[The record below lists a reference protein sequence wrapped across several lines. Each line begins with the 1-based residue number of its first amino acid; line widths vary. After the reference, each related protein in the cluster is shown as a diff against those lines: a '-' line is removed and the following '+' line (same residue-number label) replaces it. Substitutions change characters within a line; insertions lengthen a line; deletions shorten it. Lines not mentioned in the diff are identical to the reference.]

1 MSNLFKGMFVNY
13 DDTEKRVIDSNELAN
28 KKIEAAREQEI
39 KRQRA
44 QMAQEEG
51 YEEVHGG
58 DDFIPGIEMEQLSQL
73 TEDQSML
80 GDFSEPQESND
91 NQFDMEAMQ
100 AEIDFKLQQAQEQA
114 DMIIQQAQADAE
126 QYRQQAI
133 ESGRQEGYDA
143 GYQEGVMAAETL
155 KAEIESQRGDLEK
168 EYQALVDELEPE
180 MVDVLTQIY
189 EHVFNV
195 DLREDKEI
203 ILHLLK
209 STLSRIEPGNNLIV
223 HVSSDDYDD
232 IMDQKEAIDA
242 CITSPNTTMEI
253 IEDPLLKEN
262 ECMIESDSGVFDCS
276 LGVELSEVSRKLKL
290 LSFDRKKR

>member
-1 MSNLFKGMFVNY
+1 MSNLFKGMFVSY
-13 DDTEKRVIDSNELAN
+13 DDSETRIIDSNELAD
-28 KKIEAAREQEI
+28 KKIEAEREREM

-44 QMAQEEG
+44 MMAQEEG
-51 YEEVHGG
+51 FEDSFEG

-73 TEDQSML
+73 TEDQSMV
-80 GDFSEPQESND
+80 GDFSDAQPSMES
-91 NQFDMEAMQ
+91 QFDMEAMQ

-126 QYRQQAI
+126 QFRQQAM
-133 ESGRQEGYDA
+133 ESGHQEGYDA
-143 GYQEGVMAAETL
+143 GYQEGVAAAEAL
-155 KAEIESQRGDLEK
+155 KQDIENQRGDLEK
-168 EYQALVDELEPE
+168 EYQQIVDELEPE

-195 DLREDKEI
+195 DLREDKGI

-209 STLSRIEPGNNLIV
+209 STLSRIEPGNDLIV

-232 IMDQKEAIDA
+232 IMEKKEDLDA

-276 LGVELSEVSRKLKL
+276 LGVELSEVTRKLKL

>member
-51 YEEVHGG
+51 YEEGHGG

-126 QYRQQAI
+126 QHRQQAI

-143 GYQEGVMAAETL
+143 GYQEGVMAAEAL

-223 HVSSDDYDD
+223 HVSSDDYDE